1 MTIGTE
7 EIDKY
12 IDQEGIV
19 VEFPETTSQ
28 KIIAV
33 IAYAETLK
41 HDCLLAEKQLEVAK
55 EAITEAHIE
64 LLHSIPTTG
73 DIFKNRAIDRLRK
86 ALAEIKRIGNSHQ
99 TKNTDESQYW
109 EG

>member
-33 IAYAETLK
+33 IAYADTLK
-41 HDCLLAEKQLEVAK
+41 HDCLLAEKQLDIAEYAMMRANLVVSMTDIGIRNFHILDN
-55 EAITEAHIE
+55 AI
-64 LLHSIPTTG
+64 
-73 DIFKNRAIDRLRK
+73 
-86 ALAEIKRIGNSHQ
+86 AEIERIGNASLSADS
-99 TKNTDESQYW
+99 DELK
-109 EG
+109 ERKI